1 MKIGYR
7 LDPDDV
13 WRTRYDTRPQGS
25 LRHLVTPEWCACFAA
40 SACAS
45 CYHAILCPPPSVP
58 FHPSRTETND
68 HFIVVR
74 ASCAP
79 IHRRIISGDT
89 LTGILAFLEWVF
101 LT

>member
-1 MKIGYR
+1 MCGE
-7 LDPDDV
+7 
-13 WRTRYDTRPQGS
+13 YDTTQDRSAARGS
-25 LRHLVTPEWCACFAA
+25 YTQVVCTLRRICVSFLLSRHPLF
-40 SACAS
+40 
-45 CYHAILCPPPSVP
+45 PPSAP

-74 ASCAP
+74 ASCTP
-79 IHRRIISGDT
+79 IHRRIISGNT